1 MLNCY
6 PSDKVIFWNKVS
18 SYASNIKFKVITLP
32 EASGPESSGTA
43 WKRLTMPAVT
53 ALLSPNSFWNFKKT
67 FHSSVSRNPLHN
79 FFLALLIPNNW
90 LKFYKQPIKTI
101 LKLGCRHSS
110 VDSSAPTILPP
121 QVCVPSTPST
131 LLPFIVF
138 VLYLSCEKKE
148 NKQKEARRGP
158 IF

>member
-6 PSDKVIFWNKVS
+6 PSDKVILWNKVS

-53 ALLSPNSFWNFKKT
+53 ALLSPNSFWKFKKT

-121 QVCVPSTPST
+121 QVWVPSTPST
-131 LLPFIVF
+131 LFSFIIF
-138 VLYLSCEKKE
+138 VMWK
-148 NKQKEARRGP
+148 KQK
-158 IF
+158 